1 LASPIKIS
9 PSYFPVPPVAVAK
22 PRPVAFPRDQIAA
35 FYLELRAPLCAS
47 LRRWNLPAEEV
58 EDIVQDAFVRLLS
71 HGPEDLKAENARY
84 WLFRVAHNLAIDRQR
99 SGWRSLVDSRADFD
113 LLVSVHPS
121 PNSNP
126 EKIYLHSEQWRVVQ
140 HNLAKLTPR
149 QRHAIHLRITGFTYE
164 AIAQQ
169 LKGTTSSVAELIR
182 RGLKRLGGIRH
193 VPHLKRLA
201 RETNRKHRQTRPSGA

>member
-1 LASPIKIS
+1 MASPIKIS
-9 PSYFPVPPVAVAK
+9 SALAK
-22 PRPVAFPRDQIAA
+22 PWPGSFRQDQVAALYI
-35 FYLELRAPLCAS
+35 ELRAPLSAS
-47 LRRWNLPAEEV
+47 LRRWKLPAEEM

-84 WLFRVAHNLAIDRQR
+84 WLFRVAHNLAIDRHR

-169 LKGTTSSVAELIR
+169 LKGTTSSVR
-182 RGLKRLGGIRH
+182 
-193 VPHLKRLA
+193 
-201 RETNRKHRQTRPSGA
+201 S